1 VIETILI
8 TGNRGFIG
16 SYIEKTLSDHYNI
29 LGLSRADGSD
39 ITDYHSLKKSES
51 KIDVIIHTAAVASDD
66 YETSFQTNVVGT
78 LNLCKYAKENGI
90 TRIILLS
97 SIFAFDANDNGY
109 FNSYGKTKKSSEEVA
124 AAYCKENGIDLT
136 ILRLAQVYD
145 DVRLAQSGQAMLYYF
160 IDTIQT
166 QGQIT
171 LFGRTNPLRNY
182 IHIDYLCGVVNEI
195 LEEKQ
200 VGTWNI
206 LEEKSHTITEI
217 AYMLFDILHKQPNIS
232 HLPEKPNI
240 PSVHIPYED
249 RYNSSTL
256 SAIPLIEGMKRILN
270 YDK

>member
-1 VIETILI
+1 MGTILI
-8 TGNRGFIG
+8 TGNGGFIG
-16 SYIEKTLSDHYNI
+16 SYIDKTLSDRYDTI
-29 LGLSRADGSD
+29 GLSRADGSD

-51 KIDVIIHTAAVASDD
+51 KIDVIIHTAAIASDD

-90 TRIILLS
+90 KRFILLS

-109 FNSYGKTKKSSEEVA
+109 FNSYGKTKKTSEEVA
-124 AAYCKENGIDLT
+124 SAYCKENDIDLT

-145 DVRLAQSGQAMLYYF
+145 DARLAQSGQAMLYYF

-182 IHIDYLCGVVNEI
+182 IHIDYLCNVV
-195 LEEKQ
+195 EEVLKEKK

-206 LEEKSHTITEI
+206 IEEKSHTITEI
-217 AYMLFDILHKQPNIS
+217 AYILFDILQKQPTIS
-232 HLPEKPNI
+232 RLLEKPNI
-240 PSVHIPYED
+240 PSVHIPYNNI
-249 RYNSSTL
+249 YHSNTFSSISLTDG
-256 SAIPLIEGMKRILN
+256 IKRILN
-270 YDK
+270 HDK